1 MWGQQHPPLQ
11 LLAVLQQRLQ
21 VSEADGA
28 VEAVPIRPR
37 FADVG
42 ILLQEVLG
50 TEGTQK
56 GREGTQKGRE
66 GMWERCGVA
75 GVRERVGG
83 SEGCGDIKG
92 MLRVWERG
100 CEDIQRDVGT
110 AKGDRR
116 TPRGQEDTQR
126 DRRTP
131 RGQEDTQ
138 RGQED
143 TKGTGGHQGDR
154 RTPRG
159 QEDSQRGQEDT
170 KGTGGHPKRQEDTQR
185 GQKDTQRG
193 QEDTKRTGGHQGD
206 TRTPKGDRRTPRGQ
220 EDIKGTGGQP
230 KGYRDTK
237 GT

>member
-21 VSEADGA
+21 VSEAEGA
-28 VEAVPIRPR
+28 VKAVPIRPR

-154 RTPRG
+154 RTAKGIQGHQGDMRTRRKDRRTRRG
-159 QEDSQRGQEDT
+159 
-170 KGTGGHPKRQEDTQR
+170 HEDTQR
-185 GQKDTQRG
+185 GHEEVLK
-193 QEDTKRTGGHQGD
+193 GHGD
-206 TRTPKGDRRTPRGQ
+206 IEGKGTWRDPKGDIRTA
-220 EDIKGTGGQP
+220 
-230 KGYRDTK
+230 
-237 GT
+237 

>member
-21 VSEADGA
+21 VSEAEGA

-126 DRRTP
+126 DRRTLKGDRRTLKGDRRTP
-131 RGQEDTQ
+131 RGQEDTKGTQ
-138 RGQED
+138 GHP
-143 TKGTGGHQGDR
+143 KGTGGHQGDR
-154 RTPRG
+154 RTSRG
-159 QEDSQRGQEDT
+159 QEDSQRDT
-170 KGTGGHPKRQEDTQR
+170 GTPRGHEDTQ
-185 GQKDTQRG
+185 KG
-193 QEDTKRTGGHQGD
+193 QEDTKRT
-206 TRTPKGDRRTPRGQ
+206 
-220 EDIKGTGGQP
+220 
-230 KGYRDTK
+230 
-237 GT
+237 